1 MGTFLAKAK
10 SYARDYQNRRLFK
23 CVYEEFGDST
33 GGVPADEIRSSIAK
47 KAGVDEDQVFVD
59 TPSVVLVWAGS
70 DGAKNSQVLA
80 ISEIP
85 LVSALSKSLNITR
98 IYATHEARDKV
109 EIIAGSALGREN
121 SV

>member
-1 MGTFLAKAK
+1 M
-10 SYARDYQNRRLFK
+10 R
-23 CVYEEFGDST
+23 YEEFAT

-59 TPSVVLVWAGS
+59 TPAAPAIPVTTFSEEEQSVVLVWAGS